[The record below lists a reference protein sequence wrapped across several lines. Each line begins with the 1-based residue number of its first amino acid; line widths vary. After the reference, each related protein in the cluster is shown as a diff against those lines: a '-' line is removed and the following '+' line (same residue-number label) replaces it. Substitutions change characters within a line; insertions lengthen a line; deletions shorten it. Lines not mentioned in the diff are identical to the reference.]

1 MTKEKNAVRTFTI
14 LYTLPS
20 NRMFVHRF
28 TTDKPVMAELKYAW
42 LTSDI
47 AKDVLGV
54 EILSSSFDEEISY
67 A

>member
-1 MTKEKNAVRTFTI
+1 MTKEKNAVRTFSI

-28 TTDKPVMAELKYAW
+28 TTDKPVMAELKYKW

-47 AKDVLGV
+47 AKDGLGV
-54 EILSSSFDEEISY
+54 EILSSSFDGEVN

>member
-28 TTDKPVMAELKYAW
+28 TTDKPVMAELKYKW
-42 LTSDI
+42 LTSVNGS
-47 AKDVLGV
+47 KTPV
-54 EILSSSFDEEISY
+54 EKLNMSKSQQY
-67 A
+67 

>member
-1 MTKEKNAVRTFTI
+1 MTKEKNAVRTFSI

-28 TTDKPVMAELKYAW
+28 TTDKPVMAELRYKW

-47 AKDVLGV
+47 AKDIGV
-54 EILSSSFDEEISY
+54 EIVSSSFDEEISY
-67 A
+67 G

>member
-1 MTKEKNAVRTFTI
+1 MTKEKNAVRTFSI

-28 TTDKPVMAELKYAW
+28 TTDKPVMAELRYKW

-47 AKDVLGV
+47 AKDIGV
-54 EILSSSFDEEISY
+54 EIVSSSFDEEISHG
-67 A
+67 